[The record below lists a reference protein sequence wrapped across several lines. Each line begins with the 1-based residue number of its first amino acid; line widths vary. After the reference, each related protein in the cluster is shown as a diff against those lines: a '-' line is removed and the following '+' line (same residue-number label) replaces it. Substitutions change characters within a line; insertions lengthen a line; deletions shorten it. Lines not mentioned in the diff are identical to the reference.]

1 MAPWNYNLLP
11 DVIGS
16 GRGFSVETE
25 EQLEQALRA
34 AEKETETFTVLDVHL
49 DPLDRSPALHRL
61 GRNLA
66 KRL

>member
-1 MAPWNYNLLP
+1 MLP
-11 DVIGS
+11 KVLGA

-25 EQLEQALRA
+25 EQLDAALGEAER
-34 AEKETETFTVLDVHL
+34 EKEGFSLIDVRL

-61 GRNLA
+61 ARNLA